1 MQLSIYLVL
10 QIFIRKKNILK
21 LCKDFSSAKKKSAI
35 FHDKLALATEI
46 TEAKTYFCWFI
57 YNLHQCPMLFTIINF
72 IHDAILVTVPVADKN
87 RSLRS
92 DQRGGE
98 VIQEV

>member
-1 MQLSIYLVL
+1 MELNIYLVL

-46 TEAKTYFCWFI
+46 TEAKTYFYWFI
-57 YNLHQCPMLFTIINF
+57 YNSHQCHMLSTIINST
-72 IHDAILVTVPVADKN
+72 HDIILVSVPSDKN
-87 RSLRS
+87 RNLRS
-92 DQRGGE
+92 GL
-98 VIQEV
+98 